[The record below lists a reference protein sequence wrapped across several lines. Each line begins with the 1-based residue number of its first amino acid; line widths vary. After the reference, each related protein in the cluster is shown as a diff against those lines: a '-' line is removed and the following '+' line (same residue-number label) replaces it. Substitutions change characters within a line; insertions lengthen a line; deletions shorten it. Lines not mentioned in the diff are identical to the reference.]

1 MESKLRK
8 KLHKNYPDLKL
19 IIEDRKIIVSGEVDK
34 YSDLI
39 SACQSVVHPK
49 GGYHVV
55 CDIKCKEVIK
65 PEKIREPQIEDK
77 SLDGKYFDV
86 VVIGGGISGASILR
100 ELSRYN
106 LKLLLIE
113 KENDLAMQASG
124 RNDGQVH
131 VGVDLKKGLLKQSFV
146 VRANQMYD
154 RISKELNVPF
164 KRYGQLVG
172 ISDKK
177 LELPLR
183 LYALEKKYH
192 SGIPDAEVVNI
203 KRFFQLSP
211 YSNKNSKFG
220 LYNKTAGV
228 TCPYNLTIGYAE
240 NAIENGAMVSL
251 NTMVKSMDVKDK
263 TIQAINTNRGKIK
276 CQIVINAAGVFAE
289 EISKMCDDRFYSIHP
304 RKGTDIIL
312 DKGSLKYVKCITS
325 YKDFSE
331 KSTTNSKGGGILPT
345 VDGNVLVGPNAVEQP
360 YKEDYSTTQDA
371 IDSIMKKQQN
381 AIPNISKRE
390 IITYFSGIRAANF
403 EEDYVIEFGRNCSNI
418 FHCACIQ
425 SPGLTTAPAV
435 AEDVSKIIA
444 ERLHAEKKTNFNPI
458 RKGYGNV
465 KELSLEERDKLIKSN
480 PNYGIM
486 ICRCEEISKG
496 EILDCI
502 HSSLPITSIDQ
513 VKRRVRPGM
522 GRCQGGFCQPLVH
535 KILAEEG
542 VKFDDVTKNAVGSNI
557 VYGDTKGGDKNAR

>member
-1 MESKLRK
+1 MKTRLSRKLK
-8 KLHKNYPDLKL
+8 KKYPNLSL
-19 IIEDRKIIVSGEVDK
+19 EIIDRKIIVSGKVES

-39 SACQSVVHPK
+39 AACQMVVHPK

-55 CDIKCKEVIK
+55 CDIECAEVKKEDIDK
-65 PEKIREPQIEDK
+65 PSVNDE
-77 SLDGKYFDV
+77 SLEGEFFDV

-113 KENDLAMQASG
+113 KENDLAMQTSG

-131 VGVDLKKGLLKQSFV
+131 VGVDLKKGLLKQSYV
-146 VRANQMYD
+146 VRSNQMYD
-154 RISKELNVPF
+154 RICKELNVPF

-172 ISDKK
+172 VSDRK
-177 LELPLR
+177 LKFPLR
-183 LYALEKKYH
+183 LYAFEKKYH
-192 SGIPDAEVVNI
+192 CGIPDAEVVGR
-203 KRFFQLSP
+203 KKFFQLSP
-211 YSNKNSKFG
+211 FSNRSIKFG
-220 LYNKTAGV
+220 LYNHTAGV

-240 NAIENGAMVSL
+240 NAIQNGAVVSL
-251 NTMVKSMDVKDK
+251 NTIVNSMDLHNREIV
-263 TIQAINTNRGKIK
+263 AVNTNRGKVK
-276 CQIVINAAGVFAE
+276 CRMVVNAAGVFAE
-289 EISKMCDDRFYSIHP
+289 EISKMCNDRFYSIHP

-312 DKGSLKYVKCITS
+312 DKEALKYVKCITS
-325 YKDFSE
+325 YKDFHSNDN
-331 KSTTNSKGGGILPT
+331 SHSKGGGILPT

-360 YKEDYSTTQDA
+360 YKEDFSTDQEA
-371 IDSIMKKQQN
+371 IDSIMKKQQK
-381 AIPNISKRE
+381 AIPNISKRD
-390 IITYFSGIRAANF
+390 IITYFSGVRAANF
-403 EEDYVIEFGRNCSNI
+403 EEDYIIEFGRNCSNI

-435 AEDVSKIIA
+435 AVDVSKLIA
-444 ERLHAEKKTNFNPI
+444 ERLKADEKPNFNPI

-465 KELSLEERDKLIKSN
+465 KELSLKERDELIKKN
-480 PNYGIM
+480 PDYGIM

-502 HSSLPITSIDQ
+502 HSYLPITSIDQ
-513 VKRRVRPGM
+513 IKRRVRPGM

-542 VKFDDVTKNAVGSNI
+542 IDFEDVTKNGEGSNI
-557 VYGDTKGGDKNAR
+557 VLGETKGGDKNAR

>member
-1 MESKLRK
+1 MKTRLKRKLK
-8 KLHKNYPDLKL
+8 KKYPNLSL
-19 IIEDRKIIVSGEVDK
+19 EIIDRKIIVSGKVER

-39 SACQSVVHPK
+39 AACQMVVHPK

-55 CDIKCKEVIK
+55 CDIECAEVKKEDIHK
-65 PEKIREPQIEDK
+65 PSVNDE
-77 SLDGKYFDV
+77 SLEGKFFDV

-113 KENDLAMQASG
+113 KENDLAMQTSG

-131 VGVDLKKGLLKQSFV
+131 VGVDLKKGLLKQSYV
-146 VRANQMYD
+146 VRSNQMYD
-154 RISKELNVPF
+154 RICKELNVPF

-172 ISDKK
+172 VSDRK
-177 LELPLR
+177 LKFPLR
-183 LYALEKKYH
+183 LYAFEKKYH
-192 SGIPDAEVVNI
+192 CGIPDAEVVGR
-203 KRFFQLSP
+203 KKFFQLSP
-211 YSNKNSKFG
+211 FSNRSIKFG
-220 LYNKTAGV
+220 LYNHTAGV

-240 NAIENGAMVSL
+240 NAIQNGAVVSL
-251 NTMVKSMDVKDK
+251 NTIVNSMDLHNREIV
-263 TIQAINTNRGKIK
+263 AVNTNRGKVK
-276 CQIVINAAGVFAE
+276 CRMVVNAAGVFAE
-289 EISKMCDDRFYSIHP
+289 EISKMCNDRFYSIHP

-312 DKGSLKYVKCITS
+312 DKEALKYVKCITS
-325 YKDFSE
+325 YKDFHS
-331 KSTTNSKGGGILPT
+331 KDNSHSKGGGILPT

-360 YKEDYSTTQDA
+360 YKEDFSTDQEA
-371 IDSIMKKQQN
+371 IDSIMKKQQK
-381 AIPNISKRE
+381 AIPNISKRD
-390 IITYFSGIRAANF
+390 IITYFSGVRAANF
-403 EEDYVIEFGRNCSNI
+403 EEDYIIEFGRNCSNI

-435 AEDVSKIIA
+435 AVDVSKLIA
-444 ERLHAEKKTNFNPI
+444 ERLKADEKPNFNPI

-465 KELSLEERDKLIKSN
+465 KELSLKERDELIKKN
-480 PNYGIM
+480 PDYGIM

-502 HSSLPITSIDQ
+502 HSYLPITSIDQ
-513 VKRRVRPGM
+513 IKRRVRPGM

-542 VKFDDVTKNAVGSNI
+542 INFEDVTKNGEGSNI
-557 VYGDTKGGDKNAR
+557 VLGETKGGDKNAR

>member
-192 SGIPDAEVVNI
+192 SGIPDAEVVNK

-360 YKEDYSTTQDA
+360 YKEDYSTTQEA

-444 ERLHAEKKTNFNPI
+444 ERLHAEKNLNFNPI

-542 VKFDDVTKNAVGSNI
+542 VKFEDVTKNEVGSNI